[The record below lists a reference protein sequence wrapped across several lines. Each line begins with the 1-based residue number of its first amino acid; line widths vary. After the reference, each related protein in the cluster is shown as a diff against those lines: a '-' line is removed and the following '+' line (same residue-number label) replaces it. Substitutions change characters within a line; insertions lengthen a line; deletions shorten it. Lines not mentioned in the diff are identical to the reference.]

1 MLTSVPFP
9 LLLSQLRKY
18 RAVCTVEFLRTTWEK
33 TNNPFIRLITF
44 HTRPKLGIKKR
55 IVLPRPSGSPYSR
68 PVIGWLYFDG
78 SESDL
83 ALCRNLILDI
93 PGGGF
98 VCMDPTHH
106 DERLHHWAKR
116 KGCAVL
122 ALDYSKAPG
131 ELSPSSSQ
139 IKREATLQA
148 DHKQNHPCTRV
159 SISICCARVFR
170 CLSPT
175 TRYERISCRH

>member
-1 MLTSVPFP
+1 MLEDCRLAVKPKLIPVS
-9 LLLSQLRKY
+9 LQLRKY

-33 TNNPFIRLITF
+33 TNNPFIRLVTS
-44 HTRPKLGIKKR
+44 HTRPTLGIKRR
-55 IVLPRPSGSPYSR
+55 IVLPRPTGSPYSK

-131 ELSPSSSQ
+131 KLELPHNP
-139 IKREATLQA
+139 K
-148 DHKQNHPCTRV
+148 
-159 SISICCARVFR
+159 
-170 CLSPT
+170 
-175 TRYERISCRH
+175 